1 MWPTRHC
8 GADPLGLSFKTI
20 TRWLK
25 AVAEWLVNMEV
36 EQLPE
41 GCYLATCAIIP
52 GLVAQGRTLAETIE
66 IARDVARQLHEARL
80 ERGEHEAMP
89 ALAKSFE
96 LLVVLSA

>member
-1 MWPTRHC
+1 M
-8 GADPLGLSFKTI
+8 
-20 TRWLK
+20 
-25 AVAEWLVNMEV
+25 AEWLVNLQV

-41 GCYLATCAIIP
+41 GCYLATCANIP

-96 LLVVLSA
+96 LPVVLSA

>member
-1 MWPTRHC
+1 MQVWPTRHC

-25 AVAEWLVNMEV
+25 AVAEWLVNLQV

-41 GCYLATCAIIP
+41 GCYLATCASIP

-66 IARDVARQLHEARL
+66 IARDVA
-80 ERGEHEAMP
+80 MP

-96 LLVVLSA
+96 LPVVLSA